1 MVKRVYGTWTQNGIE
16 IDEVELDG
24 DRHAFEM
31 SVNGRHVVT
40 IYTYTREGTEDRRV
54 RLDAGEDV
62 RDWWDCNGNSV
73 WTLIKQRTG
82 DGLRE
87 TLKRLE
93 EAGTCYNEE
102 LHSGKFGTLWT
113 DNVNYVYYEY
123 ETDNVDLGVD
133 DLTDED
139 LKDVIIG
146 GL

>member
-1 MVKRVYGTWTQNGIE
+1 MARIKTWQQKNGIE
-16 IDEVELDG
+16 IDEVEFDG
-24 DRHAFEM
+24 DAHAFEM
-31 SVNGRHVVT
+31 SVNGKHVVT
-40 IYTYTREGTEDRRV
+40 IYTYTRESTEDRRV

-93 EAGTCYNEE
+93 DAGTCYNGR
-102 LHSGKFGTLWT
+102 LDNGKHGTIWV
-113 DNVNYVYYEY
+113 DKVIGAYYEY
-123 ETDNVDLGVD
+123 ETDDLDLGVD

-139 LKDVIIG
+139 LENVIIG